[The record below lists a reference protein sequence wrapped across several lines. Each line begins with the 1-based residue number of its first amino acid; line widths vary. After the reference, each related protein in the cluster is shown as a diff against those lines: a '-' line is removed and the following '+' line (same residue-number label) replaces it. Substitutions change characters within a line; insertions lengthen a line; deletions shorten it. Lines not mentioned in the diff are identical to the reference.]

1 MTEPLIDVDE
11 REESAFDRELLERA
25 QQQRAKRLEEIGLE
39 GVVWLALSPSWTA
52 RLADAC
58 NFPAK
63 SRSIEEFVDAAER
76 AGLCTSARSGRPQAA
91 ASYELRAL
99 TTFAPY
105 LSEKRLDRALELAE
119 HVPDDTARAKALVEL
134 APVLGPDELD
144 RAAASARQIG
154 DPGQRATALIALAE
168 RIDYGVSMPV
178 EQALGAARETS
189 DPALRARLLTAAYDV
204 VDDQSRSELGHE
216 ALAAASNVA
225 APEERTAALA
235 ALVPKVGSD
244 AKAALLDTLEAV
256 GDESVRAELS
266 LSYLSLVPEDQRPQL
281 ARKFAEWAGAE
292 ASRPSPTAT
301 LVAVEALSEAGER
314 EAAERAAAAIDEHDA
329 RALAYGVV
337 AGASSEAG
345 DTVSVTRLVDRGL
358 ASLES
363 TVEPSSSAVAM
374 AGMAQTL
381 ANAGEGER
389 ALSLAHN
396 ALRVVDEQPATTDL
410 LHPLRLLTGLLF
422 QLGDADSARRVA
434 LKAVETIRKLSS
446 PRERGASF
454 LAILPTLPVEW
465 RDPIVAETL
474 AALETLADPFDR
486 IALLASLL
494 PYLDATSREHAIEAS
509 VKLATE
515 APTEVSFR
523 MPDAVRAELASLVS
537 GRAHG
542 IQFNVHEKV
551 GEIADRILKAR
562 KDGVAVPPPVLRWAT
577 LGSRL
582 RGGDV
587 TDVVTGFARE
597 VTDALAARDIAGALE
612 WIDTGTALAE
622 PLGDELA
629 AMVRYAKR
637 RVELIYR
644 RIQDERYLE
653 DFLEREEQITA
664 FRELLDDRGE
674 AWALHYIGAG
684 GVGKTMLV
692 RYISEYAAQ
701 QGRVTS
707 RVDFDYLSPDYP
719 FRRPGELLLALM
731 AELELYASSERDEGV
746 IRSFR
751 DNVVKL
757 HEKTLDGT
765 ADQASSPLD
774 SPAFESVLRSFCG
787 YLKLIGR
794 PVVLFLDTCE
804 ELAKYQ
810 PEGSRLPNVE
820 ATFEVIER
828 IRAEVPTVRVVFAG
842 RRLLTEEGRNWNLEN
857 PHDGARA
864 MLPAKRDYLRLHEIR
879 GFTQDEARAYLTRI
893 KKLEV
898 SADVEAAILERSPDA
913 GTVADITWDRE
924 RHVGD
929 VPRYNPF
936 DLAMYAEWVAT
947 GAVTAAELRAPDTDV
962 YIDRRIVGRVRSEDL
977 RQLLPAVALLRRLDV
992 DLLRTAFDG
1001 PESAFLE
1008 AFAMLS
1014 NEEWID
1020 LRRGGESAY
1029 LQVDPN
1035 IYPRLR
1041 AYYEEGPRRAVLA
1054 QAASRLGPVLTK
1066 RIDDAS
1072 LGELS
1077 ADLVNSAL
1085 DVLTPREAT
1094 ALWHRISLRVAK
1106 DARWDW
1112 ARQVAGWLLG
1122 EEGSVHRPGHPARSA
1137 VWATL
1142 ASALVHLE
1150 PTTDPTSQWLEV
1162 ADSAQRDPDAAA
1174 RKWLTARAR
1183 CGLVAAA
1190 AATPPGPT
1198 DEAIGEFRK
1207 VLDDFPGS
1215 LRPPDPE
1222 NALVLAEQLAASC
1235 CAAAEAVVELAE
1247 VTRQPL
1253 LASGELLA
1261 WIRRLAT
1268 VDVSKDLQAFARVLA
1283 ARLLALEG
1291 RWLEA
1296 GEQLTAARL
1305 GVSSHTDHGHWLDW
1319 VAPTR
1324 LSDRIGLEALRVV
1337 PPLLGTAPPHELLE
1351 GLGDIAERVASID
1364 GERLASAA
1372 LAARLARGP
1381 VDASELLSLTAA
1393 DSYDPQRQ
1401 PICAAHRA
1409 VSPLFV
1415 EVAAGLLAIGDAV
1428 RAMSVLDGRLLAAT
1442 ESGRDLATVRAAELA
1457 KLALLRRMRIGDGD
1471 PVLVNRLA
1479 RSPVPSDAAAA
1490 LSVIALTR
1498 GFDESDEL
1506 DRAGGPPTPW
1516 RFLSLRDV
1524 AHIAGQ
1530 TVPRP
1535 GSGEEL
1541 VPMPAPPTIEAASDP
1556 VDVDSALDAVEF
1568 RRLDSRRTRGTR
1580 QSDVEFL
1587 PDTWLAAH
1595 PYETEWAVR
1604 LTLRAAALGAL
1615 RVPLDLDAVAIVDAD
1630 TPPSLLVTW
1639 AERLGYRRVG
1649 ELAFEEG
1656 ELMALRLPQEALP
1669 LLRLARRC
1677 FVRSGDPVGGLL
1689 ALIRATLAEA
1699 HAGAVGVDRSAVAAE
1714 LRVACA
1720 DVSSA
1725 DVLREGFD
1733 FEQFVEQAKRPD
1745 PRFFTDLVSPQRSG
1759 WLQRLYLALVW
1770 CSLDEGERPPRLA
1783 ETREG
1788 VAPPIELDLYRSGPE
1803 ESEELF
1809 VFKVLRAVGFV
1820 AIAIAVW
1827 FAAGV
1832 FAAWL
1837 LRLGASVLGIDLSWP
1852 GAVVAVV
1859 ALLAVGSAAWYWL
1872 RKVRRL
1878 AGAFVAAR
1886 TPVRLVVTTQ
1896 GGTEAATAPWRDG
1909 LPVELMLQQRSIG
1922 VSARG
1927 LSFVSALVIVTK
1939 LVLAILPGRRGIF
1952 QLGDV
1957 TSSVAGW
1964 RTPLLGPY
1972 RADVRSLPASVAD
1985 ELRELRDAL
1994 GRPALAVPLEIPP
2007 VVAGLPWE
2015 AFITEGTAPSEEG
2028 DGSIFA
2034 YRRTSARSSARSAA
2048 ASRRFDIRV
2057 VASRTWQQMAV
2068 EGWRPWRDTVAVF
2081 EDMEEVSP
2089 QDDSL
2094 AVLHLV
2100 GRPVSSPSGYL
2111 FQVAAGARLG
2121 SDVERSVRAS
2131 GAMIRPEALS
2141 VSPSTLLLVQ
2151 SEPYETATRLDTDR
2165 EEAAKLRLFATDAF
2179 SAGAWAAVT
2188 IPALPRELALQVL
2201 TALARDLRGPRRGD
2215 PRRWLETLLRKAR
2228 HRAGMPGA
2236 PELERLI
2243 EAVGRA
2249 RTLVSNW
2256 RTVEPSSDE
2265 GLAYLELSYD
2275 ICLLLRNELPDF
2287 DVATARP
2294 RGKKRATAPS

>member
-1 MTEPLIDVDE
+1 VTEPLTHVDE
-11 REESAFDRELLERA
+11 LESAFDRELMARVQER
-25 QQQRAKRLEEIGLE
+25 RTKRLEEMGLE
-39 GVVWLALSPSWTA
+39 GVIWLALAPSWTV
-52 RLADAC
+52 RLAVAC
-58 NFPAK
+58 GFPAEP
-63 SRSIEEFVDAAER
+63 RTIEEFVAAAEG
-76 AGLCTSARSGRPQAA
+76 AGFCTTARSARPQAA

-99 TTFAPY
+99 SAFAPY
-105 LSEKRLDRALELAE
+105 LSKKRVERALELAE
-119 HVPDDTARAKALVEL
+119 HVPDDTSRAKALAEL
-134 APVLGPDELD
+134 APVLARPELD
-144 RAAASARQIG
+144 RAATVARQIAG
-154 DPGQRATALIALAE
+154 PGERATALLALSQ
-168 RIDYGVSMPV
+168 RIEDGVGTLV
-178 EQALGAARETS
+178 EEALEAARQTV
-189 DPALRARLLTAAYDV
+189 DTAVRARLLTVLYDIV
-204 VDDQSRSELGHE
+204 PAESQSELGRE
-216 ALAAASNVA
+216 ALAAASEIA
-225 APEERTAALA
+225 MPEERTAALA
-235 ALVPKVGSD
+235 ALVPKVGSE
-244 AKAALLDTLEAV
+244 AEAALLDTLEAI
-256 GDESVRAELS
+256 GEKSVRAELS
-266 LSYLSLVPEDQRPQL
+266 LSYLSLVPEAQRLEL
-281 ARKFAEWAGAE
+281 AKKSADLVETEG
-292 ASRPSPTAT
+292 SGPSPTAT
-301 LVAVEALSEAGER
+301 LVAVEGLSSAGER
-314 EAAERAAAAIDEHDA
+314 AAAEDAAAAIDEHDA

-337 AGASSEAG
+337 ARAASEAG
-345 DTVSVTRLVDRGL
+345 DTDSATRLVDRGL
-358 ASLES
+358 ASLEA
-363 TVEPSSSAVAM
+363 TVKPSSTAATL
-374 AGMAQTL
+374 AGIAQTL
-381 ANAGEGER
+381 ANGGER
-389 ALSLAHN
+389 GRALRLAHE
-396 ALRVVDEQPATTDL
+396 ALRVVDEQPPTTDL
-410 LHPLRLLTGLLF
+410 LPALRLLTALLF
-422 QLGDADSARRVA
+422 QLGDADLARRAA
-434 LKAVETIRKLSS
+434 LKALQTIRKIGS
-446 PRERGASF
+446 PRERAASF
-454 LAILPTLPVEW
+454 LAILPTLPDEPSRILPAV
-465 RDPIVAETL
+465 ETL
-474 AALETLADPFDR
+474 EALETLADPFDR
-486 IALLASLL
+486 VGLLAALL
-494 PYLDATSREHAIEAS
+494 PYLDATNREHAIES
-509 VKLATE
+509 SLRLATE

-537 GRAHG
+537 GRGGG
-542 IQFNVHEKV
+542 IQFDVHDKV
-551 GEIADRILKAR
+551 GEIADRMVEAR

-582 RGGDV
+582 RGGGV
-587 TDVVTGFARE
+587 TDVVTGFADE
-597 VTDALAARDIAGALE
+597 VTGALAARDIAGALD
-612 WIDTGTALAE
+612 WIDTGAALAE

-653 DFLEREEQITA
+653 DFLERGEQITA
-664 FRELLDDRGE
+664 FRELLDDRGQ

-684 GVGKTMLV
+684 GVGKTMLL
-692 RYISEYAAQ
+692 RYLSEYATQ
-701 QGRVTS
+701 QGRLTS

-757 HEKTLDGT
+757 HETTLEGT
-765 ADQASSPLD
+765 PDHASSPLD
-774 SPAFESVLRSFCG
+774 SPGFESALRSFCG
-787 YLKLIGR
+787 YLELIER

-828 IRAEVPTVRVVFAG
+828 IRAKVPTVRVVFAG
-842 RRLLTEEGRNWNLEN
+842 RRLLTEEGRDWNLEN
-857 PHDGARA
+857 PRDGARA
-864 MLPAKRDYLRLHEIR
+864 MLPAKRDYLRLQEIR
-879 GFTQDEARAYLTRI
+879 GFTEDEARAYFTRI

-924 RHVGD
+924 RHSAD

-947 GAVTAAELRAPDTDV
+947 GPVTAAELRAPDTDV
-962 YIDRRIVGRVRSEDL
+962 YIDRRIVGRVRSDDL
-977 RQLLPAVALLRRLDV
+977 RKLLPAVALLRRFDA

-1008 AFAMLS
+1008 AFAMLR

-1020 LRRGGESAY
+1020 VRRDGESGY

-1041 AYYEEGPRRAVLA
+1041 AYYEEGPRRAVLTRA
-1054 QAASRLGPVLTK
+1054 GSRLGPVLTK

-1077 ADLVNSAL
+1077 AELVNSAL
-1085 DVLTPREAT
+1085 DVLTPRDAT

-1137 VWATL
+1137 VRATL

-1162 ADSAQRDPDAAA
+1162 ADSARRDPDAAA
-1174 RKWLTARAR
+1174 RDWLTARAR
-1183 CGLVAAA
+1183 CGLITAA

-1215 LRPPDPE
+1215 LQPPDPDD
-1222 NALVLAEQLAASC
+1222 ALVLAEQLAASC

-1253 LASGELLA
+1253 LANGELVA
-1261 WIRRLAT
+1261 WIGRLAT
-1268 VDVSKDLQAFARVLA
+1268 AGVSKDLQAFARVLA

-1296 GEQLTAARL
+1296 DEQLTAARL
-1305 GVSSHTDHGHWLDW
+1305 EVSSHADHGHWLDW
-1319 VAPTR
+1319 VAPMH

-1337 PPLLGTAPPHELLE
+1337 PPLLGTAPRHELLE

-1381 VDASELLSLTAA
+1381 VDASELQSLTAA

-1401 PICAAHRA
+1401 PICAAHHA
-1409 VSPLFV
+1409 VSPLFI
-1415 EVAAGLLAIGDAV
+1415 EVAAGLLAIGDAA

-1442 ESGRDLATVRAAELA
+1442 ESGRDPATVRAAELA
-1457 KLALLRRMRIGDGD
+1457 KLAVLRRMRIGDGD

-1498 GFDESDEL
+1498 GSDERDEL
-1506 DRAGGPPTPW
+1506 DRADGSPTPW

-1524 AHIAGQ
+1524 ADIAGQ
-1530 TVPRP
+1530 TVLRP
-1535 GSGEEL
+1535 GSGEE
-1541 VPMPAPPTIEAASDP
+1541 VAPPAPPTIDAASDA
-1556 VDVDSALDAVEF
+1556 VDVDSALDVVEC
-1568 RRLDSRRTRGTR
+1568 RRLVSRRARGTR
-1580 QSDVEFL
+1580 QSDVEFV

-1595 PYETEWAVR
+1595 PHETEWAVR
-1604 LTLRAAALGAL
+1604 LTLRAAALDAL
-1615 RVPLDLDAVAIVDAD
+1615 RVPLDLDAVPIVDAD
-1630 TPPSLLVTW
+1630 TPPSLLETW

-1649 ELAFEEG
+1649 ELALEEG
-1656 ELMALRLPQEALP
+1656 ELMALRLPQEALA
-1669 LLRLARRC
+1669 LLRVARRC

-1745 PRFFTDLVSPQRSG
+1745 PGFFADLVSPQRSG

-1770 CSLDEGERPPRLA
+1770 CSLDDGERPPRLA

-1788 VAPPIELDLYRSGPE
+1788 VAPPIELDLHLSGPE
-1803 ESEELF
+1803 ESEQSF
-1809 VFKVLRAVGFV
+1809 VFKVLRALGFV
-1820 AIAIAVW
+1820 AVGIAVW
-1827 FAAGV
+1827 FAAGAL
-1832 FAAWL
+1832 AAWL
-1837 LRLGASVLGIDLSWP
+1837 VRLGAGVLGIDLSWP
-1852 GAVVAVV
+1852 AAVAVVV

-1872 RKVRRL
+1872 RSVRRL

-1886 TPVRLVVTTQ
+1886 RPLRLVVTTQ

-1922 VSARG
+1922 MSARG
-1927 LSFVSALVIVTK
+1927 LSLVFAFGIATK
-1939 LVLAILPGRRGIF
+1939 LLLTILPGRSGIF

-1957 TSSVAGW
+1957 TSSVGGW

-1972 RADVRSLPASVAD
+1972 GADVRSLPAPVVD
-1985 ELRELRDAL
+1985 ELRDLRDAL
-1994 GRPALAVPLEIPP
+1994 WRSTLAVPLEIPP

-2028 DGSIFA
+2028 DGSIVA

-2048 ASRRFDIRV
+2048 SSRPFDIGV

-2081 EDMEEVSP
+2081 EDMQEVWP
-2089 QDDSL
+2089 QEDSL

-2111 FQVAAGARLG
+2111 FQVAAGSRLG

-2131 GAMIRPEALS
+2131 GAMIRPDALS

-2188 IPALPRELALQVL
+2188 IPALPRELALKVL
-2201 TALARDLRGPRRGD
+2201 TALARDLRRRRRGD
-2215 PRRWLETLLRKAR
+2215 PRRWLETLLRKAQR
-2228 HRAGMPGA
+2228 RAGMPGA
-2236 PELERLI
+2236 PETERLI

-2256 RTVEPSSDE
+2256 RTVEPSSDDE
-2265 GLAYLELSYD
+2265 GLTYLELSYD

-2287 DVATARP
+2287 DVATAGP
-2294 RGKKRATAPS
+2294 RGKKKATAPS